1 MPSTPPLGLQLY
13 TLREALAAD
22 YDGTLA
28 RIAEIGFT
36 IVEPFDLVNHA
47 DRLRTGLSAH
57 GLEARS
63 AHLNFLR
70 EGTDLPGAFGTAAEL
85 GIPTVIE
92 PFVDPA
98 RWTDADDI
106 RRTADALNAAAPI
119 AAEHGIRIGYH
130 NHWFE
135 LGAVDVDGSGRS
147 TGIEIFAAELDP
159 AVVLE
164 LDTYWAAAGGQDVPA
179 LLGRLGDRVRFLH
192 VKDGPIEPDPATQVA
207 VGEGRMPVWDILAAA
222 PQVEVGVVELDDF
235 AGDMW
240 TAVEGSYRYLTT
252 AAA

>member
-1 MPSTPPLGLQLY
+1 MPTTPPLGLQLY
-13 TLREALAAD
+13 TLRDALSRD

-28 RIAEIGFT
+28 RIAGIGFT
-36 IVEPFDLVNHA
+36 IVEPFDFVNQA
-47 DRLRTGLSAH
+47 DDLRSGLKAH
-57 GLEARS
+57 GLEAKS
-63 AHLNFLR
+63 THLNFLR
-70 EGTDLPGAFGTAAEL
+70 EGTDLSASFATAAEL

-98 RWTDADDI
+98 RWTSADDI
-106 RRTADALNAAAPI
+106 RATADALNAAAPI

-135 LGAVDVDGSGRS
+135 LDEVDGT
-147 TGIEIFAAELDP
+147 TGLEILAGALDP

-164 LDTYWAAAGGQDVPA
+164 LDTYWAAAGGQDVVA

-192 VKDGPIEPDPATQVA
+192 VKDGPIEPDPKTQTA
-207 VGEGRMPVWDILAAA
+207 VGDGRMPVWDILAAA

-235 AGDMW
+235 AGEMW
-240 TAVEGSYRYLTT
+240 TAVEGSYRYLTSG
-252 AAA
+252 ADA